1 MSNASRPAARPSTSL
16 PKPANRDAFLEPY
29 AHCNNNED
37 KLAAHVKAML
47 EKATELLQP
56 NIDSAY
62 EDVNATLANT
72 DYFRRMI
79 ADKTV
84 TLPHCSNAV
93 KFYSMV
99 GAPDPGTFHKTLV
112 KATHATLIKAW
123 NQYTARK
130 TIRTGEGFVRYVK
143 KPQHQIELHDAHAF
157 DHMVANRAP
166 VGKAKLLPPVR
177 PPATH
182 RGAEKAIYADMP
194 ALKPLVPQD
203 DEEEDEMFVAGF
215 RDRASRAKESLSTRR
230 DKSAEDKAAKKKF
243 KREQAERDE
252 KAAEAKLKKRQ
263 ARRTGDEFEAHLS
276 DDEDLPPLGA
286 AVSIDCHKKDKKHKK
301 KQQEYMESRMTEL
314 SLDDE
319 EDVRS
324 VRKMPALVPIS
335 ASKMPALVPISTS
348 KLPASDD
355 PTQLK
360 SVDWLRECVA
370 AKDHWHIAL
379 KPGQQYVYFAP
390 SDAQINRI
398 TEHFAKNPGKAL
410 SKERVVST
418 HLAIRPKSVSSTF
431 ETLSGLKVRKDG
443 DRIAAPAVANP
454 RIQTDEEGHV
464 SSIEL
469 AGAEVFILPHNNVF
483 Q

>member
-1 MSNASRPAARPSTSL
+1 MSNASRPAPRPATSL

-29 AHCNNNED
+29 AHCSSNED

-93 KFYSMV
+93 KFYSMI
-99 GAPDPGTFHKTLV
+99 GAADPGSFHKTLV
-112 KATHATLIKAW
+112 KATHATLSKAW

-177 PPATH
+177 PPASH
-182 RGAEKAIYADMP
+182 RGAEKAIYSDMP
-194 ALKPLVPQD
+194 ALKPLAPQD
-203 DEEEDEMFVAGF
+203 DEEEEDEMFIAGF
-215 RDRASRAKESLSTRR
+215 RDRATRAKESLSTRR
-230 DKSAEDKAAKKKF
+230 DKSAADKAAKKKF

-252 KAAEAKLKKRQ
+252 AAAEAKLKKRQ

-286 AVSIDCHKKDKKHKK
+286 AVSIDCHKKDKKKYKK
-301 KQQEYMESRMTEL
+301 EKYMESQMTEL

-335 ASKMPALVPISTS
+335 ANKLPALVPISANS
-348 KLPASDD
+348 SDESS
-355 PTQLK
+355 QLK
-360 SVDWLRECVA
+360 SVEWLRECVS

-418 HLAIRPKSVSSTF
+418 HLALRPKNVSSTF
-431 ETLSGLKVRKDG
+431 ETLSGLKVRKNVDH
-443 DRIAAPAVANP
+443 IVAPIVANP
-454 RIQTDEEGHV
+454 RIQTDEDGHV